1 MAGEDIV
8 VDSFIHVV
16 TEIATHVL
24 VGLSHSV
31 WGSELAIMDFA
42 TKERNALGRG
52 RCLTLLCGLYDQRPS
67 Q

>member
-24 VGLSHSV
+24 VGLSHSALD
-31 WGSELAIMDFA
+31 SEFGLVDFA
-42 TKERNALGRG
+42 AKDRNTLGHG
-52 RCLTLLCGLYDQRPS
+52 RCLTLLCGLYE
-67 Q
+67 

>member
-24 VGLSHSV
+24 VVLSHSAL
-31 WGSELAIMDFA
+31 GSEFGLVDFA
-42 TKERNALGRG
+42 AKDRNTLGRG
-52 RCLTLLCGLYDQRPS
+52 RCLTLLCGLYE
-67 Q
+67 